1 MLPQIG
7 RISAATSHRHED
19 QPMTMRSPDI
29 TGFRFSTADF
39 GERDR
44 LPIFREQIGRM
55 IVKLDPEPL
64 SAGAFHAEA
73 NVREL
78 PGLGI
83 GSWACSNLTC
93 WRSTSGSLTTAT
105 CSRRPSCAAPSSG
118 IWSISGR

>member
-1 MLPQIG
+1 
-7 RISAATSHRHED
+7 
-19 QPMTMRSPDI
+19 MTMQSPDI
-29 TGFRFSTADF
+29 AGFRFSTADF

-64 SAGAFHAEA
+64 SGTFHAEA

-83 GSWACSNLTC
+83 LGVQQPQD
-93 WRSTSGSLTTAT
+93 RTAARVA
-105 CSRRPSCAAPSSG
+105 RRQ
-118 IWSISGR
+118 